1 MTKSSGELPVPL
13 FIDISRKN
21 WRHRTILISL
31 WLLIIMGILL
41 IRSVLL
47 PFVLASLLAYVFH
60 PIVSWLAQIKI
71 KGRPLPRAA
80 SVLIIYLVFALLA
93 FIFCTLFLPQFYR
106 EVIRLVKDATT
117 LINAIDDHTINEFG
131 KTIEQF
137 FRDYQLPVE
146 IVAPIT
152 DANQAPVAPHRP
164 SWISIDLV
172 NISHGLINDTVL
184 YLKSEAKNIVSSA
197 KNIIADF
204 ISLLFMMFLVLM
216 ITGFLL
222 VDLDSIKKFAFT
234 LVPLNDREQFNIL
247 LVRLDQRLSGV
258 VRGQLTICLINALL
272 TLVGLI
278 IFHIKF
284 AFILATIA
292 GVFSIVPIFG
302 SILSTVPIVL
312 VALTISPMT
321 GLAALLWII
330 AIHALEANL
339 LNPKIMSD
347 SAKIH
352 PVLIILALLA
362 GEHFYGIIGALV
374 AVPIISIITTIFSA
388 ILGKAEGMDE
398 GVAKPV
404 KDDRIGP

>member
-1 MTKSSGELPVPL
+1 MMKSSGEMPVPL

-31 WLLIIMGILL
+31 WLLIVLGIFL

-60 PIVSWLAQIKI
+60 PIVSWLARVKI
-71 KGRPLPRAA
+71 RGRPLPRAA
-80 SVLIIYLVFALLA
+80 SVLIIYLTFALLVI
-93 FIFCTLFLPQFYR
+93 IFCTLFLPQFYR
-106 EVIRLVKDATT
+106 EIIRLAKDATT
-117 LINAIDDHTINEFG
+117 LINAIDDHSINEFG
-131 KTIEQF
+131 KIIEQF

-146 IVAPIT
+146 IIAPAT
-152 DANQAPVAPHRP
+152 DAHQAPEIHHRP
-164 SWISIDLV
+164 SWISLDLV
-172 NISHGLINDTVL
+172 NISHTLINDTIL

-204 ISLLFMMFLVLM
+204 ISFLLMMVLVLM
-216 ITGFLL
+216 LTGFLL

-234 LVPLNDREQFNIL
+234 LVAINDREQFNIL
-247 LVRLDQRLSGV
+247 LLRLDQRLSGV

-272 TLVGLI
+272 TLIGLL
-278 IFHIKF
+278 IFKIKF

-292 GVFSIVPIFG
+292 GIFSLVPIFG

-330 AIHALEANL
+330 VIHALEANF
-339 LNPKIMSD
+339 LNPKILGD

-352 PVLIILALLA
+352 PVLIILALLT
-362 GEHFYGIIGALV
+362 GEHFYGIIGALL
-374 AVPIISIITTIFSA
+374 AVPIISIIITIFSA
-388 ILGKAEGMDE
+388 LLGKAEGMDE
-398 GVAKPV
+398 GVAKLV
-404 KDDRIGP
+404 KDDRIEP